1 MIKTELIEILQLL
14 LTEGIGPVTFYKY
27 LQTYGNV
34 EKALKV
40 LSSKK
45 KICSKEKAEDYKD
58 VAGYRVSQLA
68 YHLGSLF

>member
-45 KICSKEKAEDYKD
+45 KSVQKKKQKK
-58 VAGYRVSQLA
+58 R
-68 YHLGSLF
+68 